1 MQKNMH
7 NAITLLLVAKIKQK
21 TGTLHRGPPQSLF
34 STLPSIQSMNTG
46 GGRQCTHID
55 TLMRDL
61 RGNMADAWPTAG
73 KISGTAGQGLHSKA
87 FKILAESRPC
97 PGINGKHA
105 AKAFQQQ
112 QIELQRKP
120 RAAKEAKSPGF
131 PCISFAVKP
140 QLLHL

>member
-1 MQKNMH
+1 
-7 NAITLLLVAKIKQK
+7 
-21 TGTLHRGPPQSLF
+21 
-34 STLPSIQSMNTG
+34 
-46 GGRQCTHID
+46 
-55 TLMRDL
+55 
-61 RGNMADAWPTAG
+61 MADAWPTAG

-131 PCISFAVKP
+131 PAFPLQSSYSSCIFDRNCLKT
-140 QLLHL
+140 